1 MSKDEKLT
9 QPFGVLQQAA
19 EKVATIMIE
28 SKIPLDKEEYV
39 QKFRPDIMEITYRWC

>member
-1 MSKDEKLT
+1 MYTDVKGEVKVNKDEKFN
-9 QPFGVLQQAA
+9 QPFSMLQQAA

-39 QKFRPDIMEITYRWC
+39 